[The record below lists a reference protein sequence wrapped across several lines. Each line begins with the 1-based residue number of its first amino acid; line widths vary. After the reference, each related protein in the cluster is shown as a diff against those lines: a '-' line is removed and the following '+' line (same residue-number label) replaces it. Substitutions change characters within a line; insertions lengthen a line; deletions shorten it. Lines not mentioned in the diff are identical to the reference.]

1 MRSKPRRIGLT
12 SKSLFY
18 AIIIHVAAG
27 VLLVLNID
35 WPTHVVSSP
44 RSEPAPVQA
53 TVVSE
58 AEIQKQMEAIQQ
70 KELAEQ
76 RKQEEAQEKLEEL
89 LKQKEV
95 EEQRLAEIKER
106 QEQDQQKVEELA
118 RQKEQEQQEL
128 AKLKEQEEEQRKREE
143 AEAERKRQEEA
154 ERQRKEEEERKRQ
167 QEAEAERKRQEEA
180 ERKRKEEEERK
191 RKAAEEQRQK
201 ELAEKRAREEELQR
215 QLEQERVAR
224 RVESALDQYIPI
236 IRQKVGRNWNRPGGL
251 RDSIEAS
258 VNVRLSQTGEVISA
272 RIVKSSGNPVFD
284 RSVENAVL
292 KASPLPI
299 PQEQG
304 VNEQFR
310 NMTLNFKP
318 QDMTS

>member
-27 VLLVLNID
+27 ILLVWNIN

-89 LKQKEV
+89 LKQKEA

-106 QEQDQQKVEELA
+106 QEQEQKKAEELA

-154 ERQRKEEEERKRQ
+154 EERKRQ

-180 ERKRKEEEERK
+180 ERKRKEEEQ

-224 RVESALDQYIPI
+224 RVDSALDQYIPI
-236 IRQKVGRNWNRPGGL
+236 IRQKVGRNWNRPAGL

-258 VNVRLSQTGEVISA
+258 VNVRLSQAGEVLSA
-272 RIVKSSGNPVFD
+272 RIIKSSGNPVFD